1 MTLEETLKILDSL
14 AAGFHPET
22 GEELSNDSV
31 CNSRSVIR
39 ALQMAIDNIRTN
51 YNNSNNIRQQP
62 SKKST
67 SNLSRPNEILQVA
80 SINIDEYLTDKKL
93 FDYLQAFKEIGFN
106 PTVARI
112 GKSLVGTKAK
122 SIYKHVKGFSF
133 YGVLENATTYPNIK
147 PIIAKFFEK
156 YEEQINEEYLT
167 IDKPWEEIDFFEQV
181 DFNQLTEHTIAQLTD
196 TIAELSLKRNVS
208 NMSSEAMVIA
218 RKIFPRAYEPWEQQE
233 NSLLL
238 KTLRYTNNLELLSE
252 IFKRGPGA
260 IRSQGQKLL
269 YQIAQSAL
277 GSK

>member
-22 GEELSNDSV
+22 GEELPNDSV

-51 YNNSNNIRQQP
+51 YNNSNSIRQQ
-62 SKKST
+62 SFKKST
-67 SNLSRPNEILQVA
+67 SNASSKNGSFESQ

-93 FDYLQAFKEIGFN
+93 FDYLQAFKEINFN

-112 GKSLVGTKAK
+112 GKSLIGTKAK
-122 SIYKHVKGFSF
+122 SIYQHVKDFPF
-133 YGVLENATTYPNIK
+133 YGILENATTYSTIK
-147 PIIAKFFEK
+147 PIIATFFEK
-156 YEEQINEEYLT
+156 HEEVINEEYLT
-167 IDKPWEEIDFFEQV
+167 IDKPWEKIEFFEQAE
-181 DFNQLTEHTIAQLTD
+181 FNQLTEYTVNQLTA
-196 TIAELSLKRNVS
+196 TIAELTLKRSVS
-208 NMSSEAMVIA
+208 NMSSEAMIIA

-238 KTLRYTNNLELLSE
+238 KTLRYTNNLELLSQ

-277 GSK
+277 GGK